1 MNYINRIFNVLKSPR
16 RICLLLLNKFGS
28 FLNDENFVKIH
39 YWLSMGKKLNLK
51 NPQTYNEKLNW
62 IKLYDHNP
70 LYTVLVDKFEVKAWI
85 ANQIGSQYIIPTIGV
100 WNKAEDIDWES
111 LPNQFVLKTT
121 HGGCGDGVVVCK
133 NKNDV
138 DKSLIISKLSKSL
151 KTNPYLR
158 LREWPY
164 KNVKPRII
172 AEVYLEDSSTREL
185 RDYKFFCF
193 NGEVKTMF
201 VATERQKEGEEVKFD
216 YFDANFNHL
225 DLRQRHPM
233 SETIIQKPS
242 CFEQMK
248 DLSSKLSKGLTAVRC
263 DFYEV
268 NGKVYFGE
276 LTFFHHGAN
285 TPFYPES
292 WDLEWGKWIKLPTEL
307 K

>member
-39 YWLSMGKKLNLK
+39 YWSSMGKKLNLK

-121 HGGCGDGVVVCK
+121 HGGGGDGVVVCK

-151 KTNPYLR
+151 
-158 LREWPY
+158 
-164 KNVKPRII
+164 
-172 AEVYLEDSSTREL
+172 
-185 RDYKFFCF
+185 
-193 NGEVKTMF
+193 
-201 VATERQKEGEEVKFD
+201 
-216 YFDANFNHL
+216 
-225 DLRQRHPM
+225 
-233 SETIIQKPS
+233 
-242 CFEQMK
+242 
-248 DLSSKLSKGLTAVRC
+248 
-263 DFYEV
+263 
-268 NGKVYFGE
+268 
-276 LTFFHHGAN
+276 
-285 TPFYPES
+285 
-292 WDLEWGKWIKLPTEL
+292 
-307 K
+307 